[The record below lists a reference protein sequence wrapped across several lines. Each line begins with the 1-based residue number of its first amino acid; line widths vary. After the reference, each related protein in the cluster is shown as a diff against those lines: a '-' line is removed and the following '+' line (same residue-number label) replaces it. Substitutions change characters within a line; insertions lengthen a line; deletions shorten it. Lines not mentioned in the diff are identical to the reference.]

1 MSIVHSRRSADAG
14 LDRLLPEIVA
24 LADRAGAVILE
35 HYHGDVAV
43 RAKADA
49 SPVTAADEAA
59 EAVILAR
66 LAELTPEIPV
76 VAEETVAAG
85 HVPDIDDG
93 PFWLVDPLDGTK
105 EFLSGNGEFTVNIA
119 LIEAPRAGA
128 RRGARAGARPGLVGR
143 AWQRRDAR
151 DAEAA
156 RARSRCARRRSG
168 GLVAIASR
176 SHRDAET
183 QAFLDRAG
191 VAECISAGSS
201 LKFCLVAEG
210 KADLYP
216 RFGRTMEWDVAAGH
230 AVLAPRAARSRPGT
244 ARRSSTA
251 SPGFENPPSSPAA
264 PEPLLRP
271 RWTTTVSGAHTAG
284 PPPASCILQR
294 HRCLLA
300 RGLASDKKGHKR

>member
-1 MSIVHSRRSADAG
+1 
-14 LDRLLPEIVA
+14 VA
-24 LADRAGAVILE
+24 LADRAGAVILG

-49 SPVTAADEAA
+49 SPVTVADEAA

-85 HVPDIDDG
+85 HVPKIDDG

-105 EFLSGNGEFTVNIA
+105 EFLSRNGEFTVNIA
-119 LIEAPRAGA
+119 LIQAREPALGVVLAPARAQAWWGA
-128 RRGARAGARPGLVGR
+128 RGKGAT
-143 AWQRRDAR
+143 AR
-151 DAEAA
+151 DAD
-156 RARSRCARRRSG
+156 G
-168 GLVAIASR
+168 GTRGISVRKAPAGALVAIASR
-176 SHRDAET
+176 SHRDPET
-183 QAFLDRAG
+183 QAYLDQAG

-230 AVLAPRAARSRPGT
+230 AVLAAAGGRVTTRDG
-244 ARRSSTA
+244 A
-251 SPGFENPPSSPAA
+251 SFLYRKPGFENPPF
-264 PEPLLRP
+264 
-271 RWTTTVSGAHTAG
+271 
-284 PPPASCILQR
+284 I
-294 HRCLLA
+294 A
-300 RGLASDKKGHKR
+300 RGG

>member
-1 MSIVHSRRSADAG
+1 MPD

-59 EAVILAR
+59 EAVILAH

-76 VAEETVAAG
+76 VAEETVASG
-85 HVPDIDDG
+85 HVPDLDEG

-105 EFLSGNGEFTVNIA
+105 EFLSKNGEFTVNIA
-119 LIEAPRAGA
+119 LIEGREPILGVVLAPARGQAWWGA
-128 RRGARAGARPGLVGR
+128 RGKGAT
-143 AWQRRDAR
+143 AR
-151 DAEAA
+151 DADGRT
-156 RARSRCARRRSG
+156 RAISVRKAPAG

-230 AVLAPRAARSRPGT
+230 SVLSAAGGRVTTRDGAPFLYRK
-244 ARRSSTA
+244 
-251 SPGFENPPSSPAA
+251 PGFENPAF
-264 PEPLLRP
+264 
-271 RWTTTVSGAHTAG
+271 
-284 PPPASCILQR
+284 I
-294 HRCLLA
+294 A
-300 RGLASDKKGHKR
+300 RGA

>member
-1 MSIVHSRRSADAG
+1 MQD

-59 EAVILAR
+59 EAVILAH
-66 LAELTPEIPV
+66 LANLTPAIPV

-85 HVPDIDDG
+85 HVPEIDDG

-105 EFLSGNGEFTVNIA
+105 EFLSRNGEFTVNIA
-119 LIEAPRAGA
+119 LIEGREPFLGVVLAPARDQAWWGA
-128 RRGARAGARPGLVGR
+128 RGKGAT
-143 AWQRRDAR
+143 AR
-151 DAEAA
+151 DADGGT
-156 RARSRCARRRSG
+156 RAISVRRPPAG

-183 QAFLDRAG
+183 QGFLDQAG
-191 VAECISAGSS
+191 VGNCISAGSS

-230 AVLAPRAARSRPGT
+230 AVLAAAGGRVTTRDGAPFLY
-244 ARRSSTA
+244 RK
-251 SPGFENPPSSPAA
+251 PGFENPAF
-264 PEPLLRP
+264 
-271 RWTTTVSGAHTAG
+271 
-284 PPPASCILQR
+284 I
-294 HRCLLA
+294 A
-300 RGLASDKKGHKR
+300 RGG

>member
-1 MSIVHSRRSADAG
+1 MAD

-35 HYHGDVAV
+35 HYQGDVAV

-59 EAVILAR
+59 EAVILVR

-85 HVPDIDDG
+85 HVPEIGDG
-93 PFWLVDPLDGTK
+93 QFWLVDPLDGTK
-105 EFLSGNGEFTVNIA
+105 EFLSRNGEFTVNIA
-119 LIEAPRAGA
+119 LIEGREPILGVVLAPARDQAWWGA
-128 RRGARAGARPGLVGR
+128 RGRGAT
-143 AWQRRDAR
+143 AR
-151 DAEAA
+151 DADGGTHAIA
-156 RARSRCARRRSG
+156 VRKAPAD

-183 QAFLDRAG
+183 QAFLDQAG
-191 VAECISAGSS
+191 VGKCISAGSS

-230 AVLAPRAARSRPGT
+230 AVLAAAGGRVTTRAGAPLLYRKPGL
-244 ARRSSTA
+244 
-251 SPGFENPPSSPAA
+251 ENPPF
-264 PEPLLRP
+264 
-271 RWTTTVSGAHTAG
+271 
-284 PPPASCILQR
+284 I
-294 HRCLLA
+294 A
-300 RGLASDKKGHKR
+300 RGA

>member
-1 MSIVHSRRSADAG
+1 MAD

-24 LADRAGAVILE
+24 LADRAGAVILD
-35 HYHGDVAV
+35 YYQGDVAV

-59 EAVILAR
+59 EAVILTR
-66 LAELTPEIPV
+66 LAELTPDIPT

-85 HVPDIDDG
+85 HVPDLDEA

-105 EFLSGNGEFTVNIA
+105 EFLSRNGEFTVNIA
-119 LIEAPRAGA
+119 LIEGREPVLGVVLAPARGQAWWGA
-128 RRGARAGARPGLVGR
+128 RNRGAV
-143 AWQRRDAR
+143 AR
-151 DAEAA
+151 DADGRI
-156 RARSRCARRRSG
+156 RAIAVRRTPPV

-183 QAFLDRAG
+183 QAFLDQAG

-216 RFGRTMEWDVAAGH
+216 RFGRTMEWDTAAGH
-230 AVLAPRAARSRPGT
+230 AVLAAAGGRVTTRAGAPFLYRK
-244 ARRSSTA
+244 
-251 SPGFENPPSSPAA
+251 PGFENPPF
-264 PEPLLRP
+264 
-271 RWTTTVSGAHTAG
+271 
-284 PPPASCILQR
+284 I
-294 HRCLLA
+294 A
-300 RGLASDKKGHKR
+300 RGA

>member
-1 MSIVHSRRSADAG
+1 MLD

-66 LAELTPEIPV
+66 LAELTPDVPAI
-76 VAEETVAAG
+76 AEETVAAG
-85 HVPDIDDG
+85 HVPDLDDG

-105 EFLSGNGEFTVNIA
+105 EFLSRNGEFTVNVA
-119 LIEAPRAGA
+119 LIEGCLPILGVVLAPARALAWWGA
-128 RRGARAGARPGLVGR
+128 RGRGAV
-143 AWQRRDAR
+143 AR
-151 DAEAA
+151 DADGQTRPIAA
-156 RARSRCARRRSG
+156 RKAPSG

-176 SHRDAET
+176 SHRDPET
-183 QAFLDRAG
+183 QAFLDQAG

-216 RFGRTMEWDVAAGH
+216 RFGRTMEWDTAAGH
-230 AVLAPRAARSRPGT
+230 AVLCAAGGRVTTRDGAPFRYRK
-244 ARRSSTA
+244 
-251 SPGFENPPSSPAA
+251 PGFENSAF
-264 PEPLLRP
+264 
-271 RWTTTVSGAHTAG
+271 
-284 PPPASCILQR
+284 I
-294 HRCLLA
+294 A
-300 RGLASDKKGHKR
+300 RGA

>member
-1 MSIVHSRRSADAG
+1 MPD

-24 LADRAGAVILE
+24 LADRAGTVILE
-35 HYHGDVAV
+35 HYQGDVAV

-66 LAELTPEIPV
+66 LAELTPEIPT

-85 HVPDIDDG
+85 HVPEIDDS

-105 EFLSGNGEFTVNIA
+105 EFLSRNGEFTVNIA
-119 LIEAPRAGA
+119 LIQAGEPVLGVVLAPA
-128 RRGARAGARPGLVGR
+128 RGQAWWGARAKGAM
-143 AWQRRDAR
+143 AR
-151 DAEAA
+151 DAEGRT
-156 RARSRCARRRSG
+156 RAIAVRKPPAD

-183 QAFLDRAG
+183 QAFLDQAG

-216 RFGRTMEWDVAAGH
+216 RFGRTMEWDTAAGH
-230 AVLAPRAARSRPGT
+230 AVLGAAGGRVTTRDGAPFLYRK
-244 ARRSSTA
+244 
-251 SPGFENPPSSPAA
+251 PGFENPPF
-264 PEPLLRP
+264 
-271 RWTTTVSGAHTAG
+271 
-284 PPPASCILQR
+284 I
-294 HRCLLA
+294 A
-300 RGLASDKKGHKR
+300 RGG

>member
-1 MSIVHSRRSADAG
+1 MPD

-66 LAELTPEIPV
+66 LAELTPEIPT

-85 HVPDIDDG
+85 HVPAIDDD

-105 EFLSGNGEFTVNIA
+105 EFLSRNGEFTVNIA
-119 LIEAPRAGA
+119 LIEARAPILGVVLAPARRQVWWGA
-128 RRGARAGARPGLVGR
+128 RGKGAVT
-143 AWQRRDAR
+143 R
-151 DAEAA
+151 DAEGRTRSIAA
-156 RARSRCARRRSG
+156 RKAPERG
-168 GLVAIASR
+168 IVAIASR

-183 QAFLDRAG
+183 QAFLDQAG
-191 VAECISAGSS
+191 VGECISAGSS
-201 LKFCLVAEG
+201 LKFCLIAEG

-216 RFGRTMEWDVAAGH
+216 RFGRTMEWDTAAGH
-230 AVLAPRAARSRPGT
+230 AVLAAAGGRVTTRDGAPFLY
-244 ARRSSTA
+244 RK
-251 SPGFENPPSSPAA
+251 PGFENPPF
-264 PEPLLRP
+264 
-271 RWTTTVSGAHTAG
+271 
-284 PPPASCILQR
+284 I
-294 HRCLLA
+294 A
-300 RGLASDKKGHKR
+300 RGA

>member
-1 MSIVHSRRSADAG
+1 MQD

-59 EAVILAR
+59 EAVILAH
-66 LAELTPEIPV
+66 LAKLTPAIPV

-85 HVPDIDDG
+85 HVPEIDDG

-105 EFLSGNGEFTVNIA
+105 EFLSRNGEFTVNIA
-119 LIEAPRAGA
+119 LIEGREPILGVVLAPARDQAWWGA
-128 RRGARAGARPGLVGR
+128 RGKGAT
-143 AWQRRDAR
+143 AR
-151 DAEAA
+151 DADGGT
-156 RARSRCARRRSG
+156 RAISVRRPPAG

-183 QAFLDRAG
+183 QGFLDQAG
-191 VAECISAGSS
+191 VGNCISAGSS

-230 AVLAPRAARSRPGT
+230 AVLAAAGGRVTTRDGAPFLY
-244 ARRSSTA
+244 RK
-251 SPGFENPPSSPAA
+251 PGFENPAF
-264 PEPLLRP
+264 
-271 RWTTTVSGAHTAG
+271 
-284 PPPASCILQR
+284 I
-294 HRCLLA
+294 A
-300 RGLASDKKGHKR
+300 RGG

>member
-1 MSIVHSRRSADAG
+1 MMPD

-66 LAELTPEIPV
+66 LAELTPAVPA
-76 VAEETVAAG
+76 VAEETVASG
-85 HVPDIDDG
+85 HVPDLDDG

-105 EFLSGNGEFTVNIA
+105 EFLSRNGEFTVNIA
-119 LIEAPRAGA
+119 LIEGCLPVLGVVLAPARACAWWGA
-128 RRGARAGARPGLVGR
+128 RGRGAV
-143 AWQRRDAR
+143 AR
-151 DAEAA
+151 DADGRT
-156 RARSRCARRRSG
+156 RAIAVRKAPAG

-176 SHRDAET
+176 SHRDPET
-183 QAFLDRAG
+183 QAFLDQAG

-230 AVLAPRAARSRPGT
+230 AVLSAAGGRVTTRDGAPFRYRK
-244 ARRSSTA
+244 
-251 SPGFENPPSSPAA
+251 PGFENPPF
-264 PEPLLRP
+264 
-271 RWTTTVSGAHTAG
+271 
-284 PPPASCILQR
+284 I
-294 HRCLLA
+294 A
-300 RGLASDKKGHKR
+300 RGA

>member
-1 MSIVHSRRSADAG
+1 MPD

-35 HYHGDVAV
+35 HYQGDVAV

-49 SPVTAADEAA
+49 SPVTAA

-66 LAELTPEIPV
+66 LAELTPDIPV
-76 VAEETVAAG
+76 VAEETVASG
-85 HVPDIDDG
+85 HVPDVDDR

-105 EFLSGNGEFTVNIA
+105 EFLSRNGEFTVNVA
-119 LIEAPRAGA
+119 LIEDRLPILGVVLAP
-128 RRGARAGARPGLVGR
+128 
-143 AWQRRDAR
+143 
-151 DAEAA
+151 A
-156 RARSRCARRRSG
+156 RARAWWGARGNGASARDPEGNIRAIAVRQAPAG

-210 KADLYP
+210 QADLYP

-230 AVLAPRAARSRPGT
+230 AVLSAAGGRVTTKDGAPFLYRK
-244 ARRSSTA
+244 
-251 SPGFENPPSSPAA
+251 PGFENPPF
-264 PEPLLRP
+264 
-271 RWTTTVSGAHTAG
+271 
-284 PPPASCILQR
+284 I
-294 HRCLLA
+294 A
-300 RGLASDKKGHKR
+300 RGA

>member
-1 MSIVHSRRSADAG
+1 MAD

-35 HYHGDVAV
+35 HYQGDVAV

-85 HVPDIDDG
+85 HVPEIGDG
-93 PFWLVDPLDGTK
+93 QFWLVDPLDGTK
-105 EFLSGNGEFTVNIA
+105 EFLSRNGEFTVNIA
-119 LIEAPRAGA
+119 LIEGREPILGVVLAPARDQAWWGA
-128 RRGARAGARPGLVGR
+128 RGRGAT
-143 AWQRRDAR
+143 AR
-151 DAEAA
+151 DADGGTHAIA
-156 RARSRCARRRSG
+156 VRKAPAG

-183 QAFLDRAG
+183 QAFLDQAG
-191 VAECISAGSS
+191 VGKCISAGSS

-230 AVLAPRAARSRPGT
+230 AVLAAAGGRVTTRDGAPLLY
-244 ARRSSTA
+244 RK
-251 SPGFENPPSSPAA
+251 PGFENPPF
-264 PEPLLRP
+264 
-271 RWTTTVSGAHTAG
+271 
-284 PPPASCILQR
+284 I
-294 HRCLLA
+294 A
-300 RGLASDKKGHKR
+300 RGG